1 MRHAQRTSEHCSVSV
16 DAIKN
21 DIGILKNSGIPI
33 RCCSA
38 SGTLSLPEGFTLE
51 TMFKPRR
58 ERSAEMSCVPPLPDG
73 GGYPGFTYPPQH
85 RHMAPERKHNELAP
99 GVYAFVGYSSSNF
112 GVITSEHG
120 YILIDAGDDL
130 NGAAEALREIK
141 NLIPG
146 GVQAVILTHSHP
158 DHRGGARFS
167 LKGGGISPF
176 EATRT
181 SGPKQER

>member
-1 MRHAQRTSEHCSVSV
+1 MREIASVPSLGYHPQFRYVAYEKNRPVPCEFSRTFSPAQNASGDRKMQVRRLLEIILLLLHGRCGTLRELSEHCFVSV

-73 GGYPGFTYPPQH
+73 GGYPALRILRNTVTW
-85 RHMAPERKHNELAP
+85 RRERKRNELAP
-99 GVYAFVGYSSSNF
+99 GR
-112 GVITSEHG
+112 IR
-120 YILIDAGDDL
+120 
-130 NGAAEALREIK
+130 LRG
-141 NLIPG
+141 L
-146 GVQAVILTHSHP
+146 QFLQLRR
-158 DHRGGARFS
+158 HR
-167 LKGGGISPF
+167 L
-176 EATRT
+176 
-181 SGPKQER
+181 

>member
-1 MRHAQRTSEHCSVSV
+1 MQVRRLLEIILLLLHGRCGTLRELSEHCSVSV

-21 DIGILKNSGIPI
+21 DVSILKNSGIPI

-85 RHMAPERKHNELAP
+85 RHMAPSASATNWPPAYTPLWATVP
-99 GVYAFVGYSSSNF
+99 PTSASSPLSTA
-112 GVITSEHG
+112 I
-120 YILIDAGDDL
+120 
-130 NGAAEALREIK
+130 
-141 NLIPG
+141 
-146 GVQAVILTHSHP
+146 
-158 DHRGGARFS
+158 FS
-167 LKGGGISPF
+167 LTPVTI
-176 EATRT
+176 
-181 SGPKQER
+181 